1 LTLTET
7 QLYNRASRPFCRFHA
22 FITRSTAKRRDEIQ
36 AKVKELTIH
45 MSRQQLITLVF
56 VLGLGVSTAVWAQT
70 ATPTSAPPKVAIVQV
85 QEAIANTND
94 GQKELKALQA
104 RFTPKQNELKA
115 LNDEVDKL
123 KKDLDA
129 QGSKLS
135 EEERATR
142 VKTLEIKQKTLQR
155 NYEDYQN
162 EAQQAQQEVLTR
174 LGGKMM
180 NVLDTYAKANGYS
193 VVLDVSNPQTPVLW
207 ASEATNITK
216 QLVDAYNAQ
225 GPQAPAA
232 PAAKP
237 SGSGAAANKPAGA
250 TAPAKP

>member
-1 LTLTET
+1 
-7 QLYNRASRPFCRFHA
+7 
-22 FITRSTAKRRDEIQ
+22 
-36 AKVKELTIH
+36 
-45 MSRQQLITLVF
+45 MSGNQKLIAL
-56 VLGLGVSTAVWAQT
+56 VLGLGAGVSTAGWAQT
-70 ATPTSAPPKVAIVQV
+70 ATAAPAPPKVAIVQV

-104 RFTPKQNELKA
+104 KFTPKQNELKA
-115 LNDEVDKL
+115 LNDEVEKL

-129 QGSKLS
+129 QGTKLNDD
-135 EEERATR
+135 ERASR
-142 VKTLEIKQKTLQR
+142 VKIIEAKQKTLQR

-162 EAQQAQQEVLTR
+162 EAQQAQQEVLNR

-193 VVLDVSNPQTPVLW
+193 VVLDVSSPQTPVLW
-207 ASEATNITK
+207 ASETTNITK
-216 QLVDAYNAQ
+216 QLVDAYNALS
-225 GPQAPAA
+225 PQAPAA

>member
-1 LTLTET
+1 
-7 QLYNRASRPFCRFHA
+7 
-22 FITRSTAKRRDEIQ
+22 
-36 AKVKELTIH
+36 
-45 MSRQQLITLVF
+45 MSGNQKLIAL
-56 VLGLGVSTAVWAQT
+56 VLGLGAGVSTAGWAQT
-70 ATPTSAPPKVAIVQV
+70 TAAPAPQKVAIVQV
-85 QEAIANTND
+85 QEAIAGTND

-115 LNDEVDKL
+115 LNDEVEKL

-135 EEERATR
+135 DEERASR
-142 VKTLEIKQKTLQR
+142 VRTLEAKQKTLQR
-155 NYEDYQN
+155 NYDDFQS
-162 EAQQAQQEVLTR
+162 EAQQAQQEMLNR

-180 NVLDTYAKANGYS
+180 TVLDTYAKTNGYT

-207 ASEATNITK
+207 ASESTNITK
-216 QLVDAYNAQ
+216 QLVDAYNAL
-225 GPQAPAA
+225 GPEPSA

-237 SGSGAAANKPAGA
+237 TGTGPAAKPTGSGAAANKPAGA